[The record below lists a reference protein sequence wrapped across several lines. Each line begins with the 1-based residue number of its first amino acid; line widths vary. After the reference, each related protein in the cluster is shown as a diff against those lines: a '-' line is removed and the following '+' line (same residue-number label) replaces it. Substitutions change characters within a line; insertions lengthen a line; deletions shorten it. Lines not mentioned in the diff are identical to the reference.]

1 MPFHATSAAFSAR
14 HHSLS
19 ASRKFLKSSAC
30 IALILVATSATAL
43 ADGKYFNADGSRTDD
58 LEAAAATWRTPEFLK
73 DHALAGV
80 KAEYAYAQG
89 ITGAGVKI
97 GEVDSGIL
105 ASHPQLAGKFT
116 SLKVEGTYGADGD
129 RYEGKKAGKWSWKK
143 GDRFSV
149 SGDYDPRIND
159 SHGTAAAGE
168 MVGIRDGKEMHGI
181 AFDAHLYSVNT
192 GGTDSTL
199 TGPSVDYEYF
209 REAYAVA
216 SRNGAR
222 AVNSSWGQT
231 PDIIQDYSSVAELVG
246 SYSHFLGKKTYAD
259 SVAEASQQY
268 GTIQVWANGNAGHNN
283 PGTVVSLPYFRPE
296 IEKYWVGVT
305 GVTKTGE
312 SIYDRCGVAKYWCI
326 GGPTAGIYSTT
337 AGRNGDVYDRGH
349 GTPNDK
355 IAATYSP
362 NYDGTSAAAPNVTA
376 SLALVMQRFPYLNN
390 SQARDVMFTT
400 AEHLTDARLKNDN
413 ANIPNKV
420 FGWGRPDMKSAM
432 RGPKQFLER
441 VVVNLSKDDAVP
453 GHANGTDVWSN
464 DISDT
469 ALVRRKQ
476 EEQAEATSWTN
487 RKPEL
492 QGKLQAVPGIVK
504 PSTPLI
510 AGIDTGKNLLKAA
523 IESFLEQGYRSARAR
538 TALSALDADPFG
550 KILADLYAKER
561 PYWRGQY
568 SQSTDFD
575 DFIAGRSSEVI
586 AGLIAN
592 APRDAII
599 GANLLVEAEI
609 KFNDSSRIPYLTAK
623 LADASSYDAGLTK
636 IGSGQLTLAG
646 HNTYSGDTIVDG
658 GELVIDRKGSITS
671 RSIVN
676 ATALFT
682 VEGIAADTT
691 VNKGGRLYVA
701 VDGTI
706 GDASIDGGWAAI
718 NGSSGSTIVSE
729 AGVVSG
735 TGIVGSLLAKSGSKV
750 SPGNSVGTL
759 NVGKDATFEKGS
771 VLDVEIAADHGAADS
786 LSVGGKASLL
796 GGVVDVR
803 LEGKAALLNNAE
815 IEQLFDR
822 HYDILTASKVEG
834 RFDAVNGAGS
844 FNYIATQLDYSDT
857 SKVMLGFDRKDVPWT
872 VGVDT
877 DNQRAASGAV
887 QGLKQGNALYN
898 TVLFSTIG
906 NLLDFDALSGEVHA
920 TVFGVLADDSHFISD
935 AATAR
940 LRNAF
945 DGVAGKAQAVSTPP
959 LAYGPGKAQQSEVFA
974 AIEPAAATTA
984 FWGEAYGSWAH
995 ADGDGNA
1002 GGYSRNLG
1010 GLVTGMDGVIA
1021 DSWRFGLLAGYGNT
1035 SISGGRGKASVDNY
1049 QLGIY
1054 GGTKLDA
1061 LGLRLGVNLGHHE
1074 IETKRSV
1081 HFGSLSGE
1089 HEAAYDATSVQV
1101 FGELGYEIDTA
1112 YAALEPFA
1120 AARHVHVKT
1129 GGFDEDGAVSNL
1141 NGAGSSTD
1149 LTVTTLGLRAS
1160 HQFSLSADISLT
1172 ARGMLGWNHAF
1183 GDVTPQ
1189 VGLAFSGGQTFS
1201 VEGTPVAG
1209 DAAIIEAGFDAG
1221 IGRRTTLGLSYTGQY
1236 SSEARH
1242 NSIKAD
1248 LSVRF

>member
-129 RYEGKKAGKWSWKK
+129 RYEGGDAGKWSWKK

-168 MVGIRDGKEMHGI
+168 MVGLRDGKEMHGI
-181 AFDAHLYSVNT
+181 AFDAHLYSVNS
-192 GGTDSTL
+192 GGTDAMVF
-199 TGPSVDYEYF
+199 GHIVDYGF
-209 REAYAVA
+209 FKEAYGAA

-222 AVNSSWGQT
+222 VVNSSWGQEYSKAG
-231 PDIIQDYSSVAELVG
+231 DYGTLAGLINLYGTFLEKRTFLDAVDEVSSK
-246 SYSHFLGKKTYAD
+246 YK
-259 SVAEASQQY
+259 
-268 GTIQVWANGNAGHNN
+268 TIQVWANGNEARNN
-283 PGTVVSLPYFRPE
+283 PRAVASLPYFRPGLE
-296 IEKYWVGVT
+296 QYWVAVT
-305 GVTKTGE
+305 GVDMDGK
-312 SIYDRCGVAKYWCI
+312 SHYDRCGVAKYWCMA
-326 GGPTAGIYSTT
+326 GPTIKIHTTT

-355 IAATYSP
+355 ITASYSSDY
-362 NYDGTSAAAPNVTA
+362 NGTSAAAPNVTA

-400 AEHLTDARLKNDN
+400 AEHLTDARVKNDN

-432 RGPKQFLER
+432 RGPKQFLDR
-441 VVVNLSKDDAVP
+441 FVVNLSKDDVVP

-469 ALVRRKQ
+469 AAMARKAEEIKEVADWQVRKKANAWESGISNKQ
-476 EEQAEATSWTN
+476 LTDMATA
-487 RKPEL
+487 P
-492 QGKLQAVPGIVK
+492 
-504 PSTPLI
+504 I
-510 AGIDTGKNLLKAA
+510 AAAPALLKTLAA
-523 IESFLEQGYRSARAR
+523 VMPLLQYEKELAAVYANPLASI
-538 TALSALDADPFG
+538 ALTRLLSQTEYPSYFPYAAEYEWLAQAIG
-550 KILADLYAKER
+550 ADLVKLLNNPAFSISRMDVAQFRRVVLGEYADFER
-561 PYWRGQY
+561 R
-568 SQSTDFD
+568 
-575 DFIAGRSSEVI
+575 A
-586 AGLIAN
+586 A
-592 APRDAII
+592 
-599 GANLLVEAEI
+599 
-609 KFNDSSRIPYLTAK
+609 YLPTQ
-623 LADASSYDAGLTK
+623 SYDAGLTK

-658 GELVIDRKGSITS
+658 GELVIDKKGSITS

-718 NGSSGSTIVSE
+718 NGRSGSTIVSE

-984 FWGEAYGSWAH
+984 LWGEAYGSWAH

-1021 DSWRFGLLAGYGNT
+1021 DNWRFGLLAGYGNT

-1248 LSVRF
+1248 LNVRF